1 MDAVNR
7 YWQIVR
13 VLVLTR
19 GLVVFLLSLFYLLA
33 IFLAMI
39 LEDDKRTSIILVLS
53 AIPAC
58 AFCAIATERVVL
70 YSTAGASLGLPRQT
84 ELLRHSQIAVLSIF
98 VGVPASAALL
108 YGAQASLAALLLVPA
123 ALGTLF
129 ALKGRWV
136 FVAWIVLAVGSRLF
150 SDSLSAPLS
159 ELGNPVVR
167 SGLVLASMA
176 TLYWWLGL
184 ANRTEKHPRG
194 ISSSLS
200 DARHESNAA
209 SLGDTVGLTSAQI
222 EILEQTY
229 DREITD
235 VTSGI
240 GDVGIGSR
248 TLALGMAI
256 DVRPNWRG
264 VARMVGFGWVALLAL
279 HLYAGR
285 NARDTLYLWIA
296 IFAASALFSRFS
308 ALRMAWQ
315 LHGTEEAILVLSP
328 RWPPAAHVK
337 RLFAELIVECQ
348 IGVWLTWVLVI
359 LPFVVLGWLG
369 RLEAGASIL
378 LLFATSCGASGALL
392 FTLSRPHIKEL
403 SASTILLLLCAAC
416 GVASYFFGVVALP
429 YARALGI
436 GLIVLPL
443 IIGALSFS
451 LRPLQFPVRI
461 VSKQ

>member
-7 YWQIVR
+7 YWQVVR
-13 VLVLTR
+13 VLVLAR

-33 IFLAMI
+33 VFLAMT
-39 LEDDKRTSIILVLS
+39 LEDDKRNSIILVLS

-70 YSTAGASLGLPRQT
+70 YATAGASLGLPRQT
-84 ELLRHSQIAVLSIF
+84 ELLRNGQMAVLSIF

-123 ALGTLF
+123 ALGALF

-136 FVAWIVLAVGSRLF
+136 FVAWIALAVGSHFF
-150 SDSLSAPLS
+150 SDSLGALLS

-167 SGLVLASMA
+167 LGLILASIA
-176 TLYWWLGL
+176 TFYWWLGL
-184 ANRTEKHPRG
+184 ASRTEKRARAV
-194 ISSSLS
+194 STSLS

-209 SLGDTVGLTSAQI
+209 SMGDTVGLTGSQV

-235 VTSGI
+235 VTAGI
-240 GDVGIGSR
+240 SDAAITSR
-248 TLALGMAI
+248 ALALGMAI

-264 VARMVGFGWVALLAL
+264 VVRMVGLGWLAL
-279 HLYAGR
+279 VVLHLIAGR
-285 NARDTLYLWIA
+285 NARDTLYLWIG
-296 IFAASALFSRFS
+296 IFAASALFSRFT

-315 LHGTEEAILVLSP
+315 LHGTEEAFLVLSP
-328 RWPPAAHVK
+328 RWPAAAHVK
-337 RLFAELIVECQ
+337 RLFAELIIMCQ
-348 IGVWLTWVLVI
+348 IGVWLTWVLII
-359 LPFVVLGWLG
+359 LPFIVFGWLG

-392 FTLSRPHIKEL
+392 FALSRPHIKEL

-416 GVASYFFGVVALP
+416 GVACYFFGVVALP

-436 GLIVLPL
+436 GLILLPL

-451 LRPLQFPVRI
+451 VQPLQFPVQI
-461 VSKQ
+461 VTKH

>member
-33 IFLAMI
+33 VFLAVT
-39 LEDDKRTSIILVLS
+39 LEGDKRTSIVLVLS

-58 AFCAIATERVVL
+58 AFLAIATERVVL
-70 YSTAGASLGLPRQT
+70 YSTAGASLGLPQQA
-84 ELLRHSQIAVLSIF
+84 ELLRNSQIAVLTIF

-123 ALGTLF
+123 ALGALF

-136 FVAWIVLAVGSRLF
+136 FVAWIALAIGSRFF
-150 SDSLSAPLS
+150 SDSLGALLS
-159 ELGNPVVR
+159 ELGNPAVR
-167 SGLVLASMA
+167 LGLILASIA
-176 TLYWWLGL
+176 TFYWWLGL
-184 ANRTEKHPRG
+184 ASRTEKRARG
-194 ISSSLS
+194 TSTSLA

-209 SLGDTVGLTSAQI
+209 SMGDTVGLTAAQV

-229 DREITD
+229 DREIAD

-240 GDVGIGSR
+240 GDVGITSR
-248 TLALGMAI
+248 ALALGMGI

-264 VARMVGFGWVALLAL
+264 VARMVGFGWAALLAL
-279 HLYAGR
+279 HLIAGR

-296 IFAASALFSRFS
+296 IFAASALFSRFT

-315 LHGTEEAILVLSP
+315 LHGTEEAFLVLSP
-328 RWPPAAHVK
+328 RWPPAAHIK
-337 RLFAELIVECQ
+337 RLFAELIVKCQ
-348 IGVWLTWVLVI
+348 IGVWLAWVLII

-392 FTLSRPHIKEL
+392 FTVSLPHIKEL

-429 YARALGI
+429 HARALGI
-436 GLIVLPL
+436 GLILLPL

-461 VSKQ
+461 VSKH